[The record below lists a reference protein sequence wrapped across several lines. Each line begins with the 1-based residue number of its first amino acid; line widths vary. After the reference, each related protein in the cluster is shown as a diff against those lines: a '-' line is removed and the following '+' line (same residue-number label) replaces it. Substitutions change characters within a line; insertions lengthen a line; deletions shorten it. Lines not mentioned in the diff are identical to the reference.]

1 MCKKTDIVD
10 ILKSDINR
18 IHRSIPYDSMYD
30 ETAKKI
36 MELFEDDKEK
46 LQTKVWWV
54 IQTHKERWAD
64 SN

>member
-10 ILKSDINR
+10 ILKLEIKK

-36 MELFEDDKEK
+36 IELFENTNE
-46 LQTKVWWV
+46 
-54 IQTHKERWAD
+54 
-64 SN
+64 SS

>member
-10 ILKSDINR
+10 ILKLEIKK

-36 MELFEDDKEK
+36 MELFEDDKRK
-46 LQTKVWWV
+46 
-54 IQTHKERWAD
+54 
-64 SN
+64 